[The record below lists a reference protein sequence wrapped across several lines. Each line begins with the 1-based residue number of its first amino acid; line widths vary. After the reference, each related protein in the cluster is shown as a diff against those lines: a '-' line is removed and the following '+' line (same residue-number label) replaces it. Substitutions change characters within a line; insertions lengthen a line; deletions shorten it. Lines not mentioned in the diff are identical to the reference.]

1 MCCHES
7 ITQNIFNPVVVS
19 FCFHVFP
26 SNSSEHVVAK
36 EAVVGA
42 VEADVEVE
50 KKEVK

>member
-7 ITQNIFNPVVVS
+7 ITRNISNPVVVVI
-19 FCFHVFP
+19 CFHVFP
-26 SNSSEHVVAK
+26 SNFSEHVVAE

-42 VEADVEVE
+42 VEAEVEVE